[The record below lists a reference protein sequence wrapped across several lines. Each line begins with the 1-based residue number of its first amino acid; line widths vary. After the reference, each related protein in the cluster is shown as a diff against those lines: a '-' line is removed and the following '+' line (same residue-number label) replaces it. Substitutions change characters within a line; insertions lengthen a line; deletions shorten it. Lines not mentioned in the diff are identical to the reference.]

1 MPVKP
6 SSKHSLLLLWLLLL
20 LLLIIIIIIIIS
32 RSICKLPIDSEIY
45 KLYIQKLEKVSI
57 TIIIIIIIIII
68 ISISIIIIKKA
79 FPWGVHHCKRKEEAT
94 LEN

>member
-20 LLLIIIIIIIIS
+20 LLLIIIIIIIIIS

-57 TIIIIIIIIII
+57 TIIIIIIIIIS
-68 ISISIIIIKKA
+68 SISIIIIKKA

>member
-20 LLLIIIIIIIIS
+20 LLLIIIIIIIIIS

-45 KLYIQKLEKVSI
+45 KLYIQKLEKASI
-57 TIIIIIIIIII
+57 TIIIIIIIS

>member
-20 LLLIIIIIIIIS
+20 LLLIIIIIIIIIS

-57 TIIIIIIIIII
+57 TIIIIIIII
-68 ISISIIIIKKA
+68 SISIIIIKKA